1 MLSCARAT
9 RGLRRPSLDTRSGRP
24 SSPPSRERLE
34 DQWSFDA
41 RIRGSTGLPCIERP
55 ERAWNGHMIGLVDM
69 KRKPGEPI
77 YLKHHMLGLTLAVVS
92 PILLPFLYHRYI
104 SPLSFDVLFFAG
116 MIIALIGSIALYFAY
131 RSSAQN
137 EP

>member
-1 MLSCARAT
+1 MR
-9 RGLRRPSLDTRSGRP
+9 
-24 SSPPSRERLE
+24 
-34 DQWSFDA
+34 
-41 RIRGSTGLPCIERP
+41 
-55 ERAWNGHMIGLVDM
+55 
-69 KRKPGEPI
+69 RKPGEPI
-77 YLKHHMLGLTLAVVS
+77 YLKHHMLGLTLAVGS